1 IEALEGVDEVLM
13 ATPNPT
19 ADTGII
25 QVVPEGA
32 PDSQETKDLVHELRA
47 MHDRIEAEYN
57 FDLSVTGFTAIGI
70 DVSEKL
76 GAALLPFGIVVA
88 GLSLVLLTMVFRS
101 IAVPIKAT
109 VGYLD
114 RKSVV

>member
-1 IEALEGVDEVLM
+1 MNSSKSISERASTARSSSPVRFSPAPTRSGSWTISRAGLDEVLM

-19 ADTGII
+19 ADTVII

-32 PDSQETKDLVHELRA
+32 PDSQETKDVVHELRA

-76 GAALLPFGIVVA
+76 GAALLPFGIVV
-88 GLSLVLLTMVFRS
+88 
-101 IAVPIKAT
+101 
-109 VGYLD
+109 
-114 RKSVV
+114 